1 MATAVLTATE
11 RCRSHRKRRIRW
23 DRVFT
28 SALIPVVCVSIGRRI
43 HASCTKD
50 TVDAPSN
57 ITESVH
63 AVAPSYSAELSGF
76 NEVHAKSTAVIRDT
90 NRILVDDK
98 TCGFK
103 LALKASNSEM
113 DIEGIYF
120 SKKLGRLVTD
130 REQKILMFLVLAE
143 GAWEDYDAQVG
154 IAATV
159 LNRVLNE
166 KMFPDSIEK
175 VVTQPEQFSPV
186 IMKNPDTPYGKGHN
200 GFYNQGGKVEV
211 LWENYPKSV
220 RESVYQAVYDALDG
234 TDPTEC
240 VGNALYYC
248 NMNEL
253 SHEELEYRSNIG
265 ETITLGSTTFY
276 KEW

>member
-1 MATAVLTATE
+1 MATAVLATK
-11 RCRSHRKRRIRW
+11 RCRSHCKRRIRW

-28 SALIPVVCVSIGRRI
+28 SVLIPVVCVSIGRRI

-50 TVDAPSN
+50 TVDAPSI

-63 AVAPSYSAELSGF
+63 VVAPSYSAELSGF
-76 NEVHAKSTAVIRDT
+76 REVPAKNTAVVRDT

-98 TCGFK
+98 IYGFR

-113 DIEGIYF
+113 GIKGIYF
-120 SKKLGRLVTD
+120 SKKLGRIVSD
-130 REQKILMFLVLAE
+130 REQKILMFLVLSE
-143 GAWEDYDAQVG
+143 GAWEEYDAQVG

-159 LNRVLNE
+159 LNRVLYE
-166 KMFPDSIEK
+166 KQFPDSIEK

-186 IMKNPDTPYGKGHN
+186 IMKNPETSYGKAYN

-220 RESVYQAVYDALDG
+220 QESVHQAVYDALDG
-234 TDPTEC
+234 ADPTEC

-248 NMNEL
+248 NMSEL
-253 SHEELEYRSNIG
+253 SYEELEYRSNIG
-265 ETITLGSTTFY
+265 ETITFGSTTFY
-276 KEW
+276 REW